1 VTLRSSLLKGI
12 HHVILCLQ
20 RRQSDEGNISDPCW
34 YVLISPMASEP
45 QHFRVTYNEVHNLIK
60 RSAEEISEFKPD
72 IIVAIGTVSNS
83 QLKSVAF
90 LTR

>member
-1 VTLRSSLLKGI
+1 M
-12 HHVILCLQ
+12 ILCLQ
-20 RRQSDEGNISDPCW
+20 RRQSDEATSRTPVGT
-34 YVLISPMASEP
+34 LMASEP

-72 IIVAIGTVSNS
+72 IIVAIGTDSNS
-83 QLKSVAF
+83 QIAAF